1 MVGSSAT
8 LWVIPSTLPPW
19 FLNLLPFFSLS
30 YFITVYPHNSQR
42 GLCFCNL
49 FFKEPKWEDT
59 HLLIMFIN
67 LILLMWILALVYFK
81 KSVLIILAFLSSGTV
96 QNSFHWSV
104 NWKNTYQSETD
115 TLKNQTGQLFQ
126 VMHEINLKWIKD
138 LTVRPGIIKLLE
150 ETTGSIWRQSWTG
163 VLRQRKQKQK

>member
-81 KSVLIILAFLSSGTV
+81 KSVLIILTFLSSGTV
-96 QNSFHWSV
+96 QNSPHWSV

-126 VMHEINLKWIKD
+126 VMHRNKFKMD
-138 LTVRPGIIKLLE
+138 
-150 ETTGSIWRQSWTG
+150 
-163 VLRQRKQKQK
+163 